1 MAFRSGSSLAYGSR
15 TTSSFTAPAGIAND
29 DILVCSL
36 NYGGFSVPA
45 APTAPSGWAL
55 WDVANEVTG
64 GGGWIVREYFYWKRA
79 SGESGNY
86 DWTHSSAN
94 TYGYLAAYS
103 GRITTGTPLSATSR
117 NSSTTGTSGVG
128 TGITV
133 AADSDLIFTSTDP
146 TGSVRTPPS
155 GMTERYD
162 ADGYWSDE
170 VRSSAGATGDR
181 TQTNGGTGWITRMVE
196 VLVVAATPWPPDGT
210 SDAASKLKVITTGL
224 RW

>member
-29 DILVCSL
+29 DILMCSL

-79 SGESGNY
+79 SGESGTY
-86 DWTHSSAN
+86 DWTHSTAN

-103 GRITTGTPLSATSR
+103 GRILTGTPLSATSR
-117 NSSTTGTSGVG
+117 NSSPTGTSGVG
-128 TGITV
+128 TGIT
-133 AADSDLIFTSTDP
+133 ATGSSSDLIFTSTDP
-146 TGSVRTPPS
+146 TGSARTPPT

-162 ADGYWSDE
+162 SDGYWSDQALTG
-170 VRSSAGATGDR
+170 SGATGDR

-196 VLVVAATPWPPDGT
+196 VLAPVWPPDG
-210 SDAASKLKVITTGL
+210 SGDAATRLRVITTGL